1 MANIV
6 TGESKSRLNELEKY
20 VVNASFNEKYF
31 GNGSV
36 NNDGVDFNA
45 SNELF
50 QIVYFIGGIR
60 YVDILNNTEYQKT
73 EFSFT
78 SEGHE
83 SPDFISLP
91 YYKDPDKSKLVS
103 LPKID
108 DDVFIIRQELS
119 AFDRIYRLEFIGNL
133 SDLESYAGG
142 RYFNIVNNS

>member
-1 MANIV
+1 MANVV

-20 VVNASFNEKYF
+20 TVSGSFNDKYF

-36 NNDGVDFNA
+36 NNDGVDYNA
-45 SNELF
+45 TNELT

-60 YVDILNNTEYQKT
+60 YVDVLNNSEYQKT

-83 SPDFISLP
+83 SIDFINLP
-91 YYKDPDKSKLVS
+91 YYKDPNKSKLIS

-119 AFDRIYRLEFIGNL
+119 AFDRVYRLEFIENL
-133 SDLESYAGG
+133 SDLQSYAGG